1 MKRHLRRAAWVCVV
15 LILLGVIVW
24 TGANLVGSMRY
35 QSAVE
40 ALKAEGFVLQPSRMA
55 PDPVAVAEN
64 GAPFYSAAFA
74 LFVEPEEAPWADE
87 GKKLLDLKP
96 EDRASVV
103 AWLERNRDA
112 FDMLR
117 RAQKRPRCRFERDYS
132 LGYTMPLPELSKAMG
147 LSRALSRLAETRL
160 PAGDVAGARE
170 AVSLLFSLGE
180 CLREDPILVSYL
192 VRAVLLERALTAVQD
207 AVTEATGEVELRAWQ
222 ALLPAESPLK
232 GGLERAFRGE
242 IAMAAALIDT
252 PDSETWAP
260 LTGMNS
266 GSAVAWDLLR
276 PLVRYDG
283 ADYLYDMRTV
293 ILACRKSYL
302 EGAADIASVRL
313 QDLHPLRSPIRRQ
326 LLPALGTS
334 LKRQAAVEARL
345 LVVRAGLEAE
355 RTLKASGAYPQS
367 ISGVDPFSGK
377 PLIYDLDKGRIAGT
391 RPTEGPED
399 QPTEWRLRAKK

>member
-1 MKRHLRRAAWVCVV
+1 MRRHLRRAAWVCVV
-15 LILLGVIVW
+15 LILLGVVVW
-24 TGANLVGSMRY
+24 TGANLVGSGRY

-40 ALKAEGFVLQPSRMA
+40 GLKAEGFVLQPSRMS

-74 LFVEPEEAPWADE
+74 LFVEPEEAPWVDG
-87 GKKLLDLKP
+87 GKKLLDLEP
-96 EDRASVV
+96 EDRTSVA
-103 AWLERNRDA
+103 AWLERNSDA

-132 LGYTMPLPELSKAMG
+132 LGYTMALPEVSKAVG
-147 LSRALSRLAETRL
+147 LSRALSRLAETRVL
-160 PAGDVAGARE
+160 AGDVPGARE
-170 AVSLLFSLGE
+170 AVSLLFGLGE

-192 VRAVLLERALTAVQD
+192 VRAVVLERALSAIDD

-232 GGLERAFRGE
+232 GGLERAYRGE

-252 PDSETWAP
+252 PGSENWAA
-260 LTGMNS
+260 LTGM
-266 GSAVAWDLLR
+266 GSQRAVAWDLLR

-283 ADYLYDMRTV
+283 ADYLYDMRTMT
-293 ILACRKSYL
+293 LACRKPYL
-302 EGAADIASVRL
+302 EAAAEIASIRP
-313 QDLHPLRSPIRRQ
+313 QDVHPLWSPIRRL
-326 LLPALGTS
+326 LLPALGIS

-355 RTLKASGAYPQS
+355 RDRKASGAYPKS
-367 ISGVDPFSGK
+367 VSGIDPFNGK
-377 PLIYDLDKGRIAGT
+377 PLIYDLEQGRIASS
-391 RPTEGPED
+391 RPTEGD
-399 QPTEWRLRAKK
+399 QDRPTEWRLRAKK